1 MILLTQNRKYPL
13 RFLLYFEW
21 FLLGIIVCSE
31 IFASFLSLASRLPR
45 MPLLNLFCLLIF
57 GIIGLKLPS
66 QNRLNKVIYTG
77 FEFVLIFLASMIGGI
92 LIVPLL
98 YLVLIARNCLIFEGV
113 TRSIISGSAVIF
125 ALVTQLHR
133 AKYIN
138 LVQPLAI
145 NQQLGLV
152 LLVSVLILGI
162 STVFMQM
169 AVNAIAQEFES
180 RQKLSLKSEQLAI
193 ANAQLREHA
202 LRIEELATVQE
213 RNRIAR
219 DIHDSVGHALT
230 VLNLHLEA
238 ALKLWQTDP
247 EEATEFLTEAKQL
260 GSNALKEVRKSI
272 STLRVDPLV
281 GLSLP
286 DAMPLATIFDGIALL
301 VEELKRSSGILTI
314 LEIELK
320 EPIKN
325 DIKVAIY
332 RIIQESLTNIYK
344 HASATEVKISIQI
357 ETNLI
362 LRIRDNGKGFQ
373 IGQNTTGF
381 GLQSM
386 RDRAIAVGGN
396 FSVETIPNGGCE
408 IIVCFPLN

>member
-1 MILLTQNRKYPL
+1 MIHPIQNRKYPL

-21 FLLGIIVCSE
+21 FLLGIIICSE
-31 IFASFLSLASRLPR
+31 SLASFSTLALRLPR

-57 GIIGLKLPS
+57 GLIGLNLPY
-66 QNRLNKVIYTG
+66 QNRLNQLLYTG
-77 FEFVLIFLASMIGGI
+77 LEFVLIVLASMVGGI

-98 YLVLIARNCLIFEGV
+98 YLILIARNCLIFEGI
-113 TRSIISGSAVIF
+113 TRSVISSFAVVF

-133 AKYIN
+133 SKQIN

-152 LLVSVLILGI
+152 LFVSILILGI

-169 AVNAIAQEFES
+169 AVDAIIQEFQS
-180 RQKLSLKSEQLAI
+180 RQKLAV
-193 ANAQLREHA
+193 ANAQLREYA

-230 VLNLHLEA
+230 VSNLHLEA

-247 EEATEFLTEAKQL
+247 GEATEFLIEAKQL
-260 GSNALKEVRKSI
+260 GSNALKEVRQSI
-272 STLRVDPLV
+272 ATLRVDPLV

-286 DAMPLATIFDGIALL
+286 EAIANL
-301 VEELKRSSGILTI
+301 VEEFQRSSGILTI
-314 LEIELK
+314 LEINLQSA
-320 EPIKN
+320 IKN
-325 DIKVAIY
+325 EIKVAIY
-332 RIIQESLTNIYK
+332 RIIQESLTNICK
-344 HASATEVKISIQI
+344 HASATEVKIIIQTT
-357 ETNLI
+357 TNLMLI
-362 LRIRDNGKGFQ
+362 IQDNGKGFQ
-373 IGQNTTGF
+373 INQNTTGF

-386 RDRAIAVGGN
+386 RDRALAIGGN
-396 FSVETIPNGGCE
+396 LNIETTPNGGCK
-408 IIVCFPLN
+408 IIASFPLN

>member
-31 IFASFLSLASRLPR
+31 IFASFFSLASRLPR
-45 MPLLNLFCLLIF
+45 MPLLNLFCLLVF

-113 TRSIISGSAVIF
+113 TRSIISGFAVIF

-169 AVNAIAQEFES
+169 AVNAIIQEFES

-193 ANAQLREHA
+193 ANAQLREYA

-260 GSNALKEVRKSI
+260 GSNALKEVRQSI
-272 STLRVDPLV
+272 STLRVEPLV
-281 GLSLP
+281 GLSLSN
-286 DAMPLATIFDGIALL
+286 AIALL
-301 VEELKRSSGILTI
+301 VEDLKRSSGILPI

-357 ETNLI
+357 KTNLI

-373 IGQNTTGF
+373 IDQNTTGF

-396 FSVETIPNGGCE
+396 FDIETIPNGGCK
-408 IIVCFPLN
+408 IIASFPLN

>member
-21 FLLGIIVCSE
+21 FLLSIIICSE
-31 IFASFLSLASRLPR
+31 TLASFFSLASRLPR
-45 MPLLNLFCLLIF
+45 MPLLNLFCLLVF

-66 QNRLNKVIYTG
+66 KNRLNKVIYTSL
-77 FEFVLIFLASMIGGI
+77 EFVLIVLASMVGGI

-113 TRSIISGSAVIF
+113 TRSIISGFAVIF

-180 RQKLSLKSEQLAI
+180 RQKLAV

-260 GSNALKEVRKSI
+260 GSNALKEVRQSI
-272 STLRVDPLV
+272 STLRVDPLI

-286 DAMPLATIFDGIALL
+286 DAIALL

-344 HASATEVKISIQI
+344 HASATEVKIKIQI

-373 IGQNTTGF
+373 IDQNTTGF

-386 RDRAIAVGGN
+386 CDRALAVGGN
-396 FSVETIPNGGCE
+396 FNIETIPNGGCE

>member
-1 MILLTQNRKYPL
+1 MIHLIPNRKYPL

-21 FLLGIIVCSE
+21 VLLGIVVCSE
-31 IFASFLSLASRLPR
+31 TLASLFGLVSRLPR

-57 GIIGLKLPS
+57 GIIGLKLPLR
-66 QNRLNKVIYTG
+66 NRLNKIIYTG
-77 FEFVLIFLASMIGGI
+77 FEFILIAIASMVGGI

-98 YLVLIARNCLIFEGV
+98 YIVLIARNCLIFEGI
-113 TRSIISGSAVIF
+113 TCSIISSFAVIF

-138 LVQPLAI
+138 LIQPLAI
-145 NQQLGLV
+145 NQQFGLI

-162 STVFMQM
+162 STIFMQM
-169 AVNAIAQEFES
+169 AVNAIVKEFES
-180 RQKLSLKSEQLAI
+180 RQKLSIKSEELAV
-193 ANAQLREHA
+193 ANTQLREYT
-202 LRIEELATVQE
+202 LRIEELATSQE

-230 VLNLHLEA
+230 VLNLNLEA

-247 EEATEFLTEAKQL
+247 ESATEFLTEAKQL
-260 GSNALKEVRKSI
+260 GSHALKEVRQSI

-286 DAMPLATIFDGIALL
+286 EAIADL
-301 VEELKRSSGILTI
+301 VEDFKRSSSISTI
-314 LEIELK
+314 LKIDLQQ
-320 EPIKN
+320 PIKN
-325 DIKVAIY
+325 EITIAVY
-332 RIIQESLTNIYK
+332 RIIQEALTNICK
-344 HASATEVKISIQI
+344 HASATEVTINIQT
-357 ETNLI
+357 ETNLM

-373 IGQNTTGF
+373 IEQNTTGF

-386 RDRAIAVGGN
+386 RDRTLAVGGN
-396 FSVETIPNGGCE
+396 LNIETVPNGGCK
-408 IIVCFPLN
+408 ITASFPLN

>member
-1 MILLTQNRKYPL
+1 MIHLIPNRKYPL

-21 FLLGIIVCSE
+21 VLLSIVTCSE
-31 IFASFLSLASRLPR
+31 TFAPLFGLVSLLPR
-45 MPLLNLFCLLIF
+45 MPLLNLLCLLIF

-66 QNRLNKVIYTG
+66 QNRLNKIIYTG
-77 FEFVLIFLASMIGGI
+77 FEFVIIVIASIVGGI

-113 TRSIISGSAVIF
+113 ARSIVSSFAVIF

-138 LVQPLAI
+138 FIQPLAI
-145 NQQLGLV
+145 NQQLGIIILASM
-152 LLVSVLILGI
+152 LTLGI
-162 STVFMQM
+162 STIFIQM
-169 AVNAIAQEFES
+169 AVNAIVQESQS
-180 RQKLSLKSEQLAI
+180 RQKLSIKSEELVV
-193 ANAQLREHA
+193 ANAQLREYA

-260 GSNALKEVRKSI
+260 GSHALKEVRQSI
-272 STLRVDPLV
+272 ATLRVDPLV

-286 DAMPLATIFDGIALL
+286 EAIANL
-301 VEELKRSSGILTI
+301 VKEFKRSSGISTN
-314 LEIELK
+314 LK
-320 EPIKN
+320 IDLQQSIKN
-325 DIKVAIY
+325 EIKVAIY
-332 RIIQESLTNIYK
+332 RIVQEALTNICK
-344 HASATEVKISIQI
+344 HASATEVKISIRM
-357 ETNLI
+357 ETNLMLI
-362 LRIRDNGKGFQ
+362 IGDNGKGFKLEE
-373 IGQNTTGF
+373 NTTGF

-386 RDRAIAVGGN
+386 SDRVLAVGGN
-396 FSVETIPNGGCE
+396 LNIETLGNGGCT
-408 IIVCFPLN
+408 IIASFPLN